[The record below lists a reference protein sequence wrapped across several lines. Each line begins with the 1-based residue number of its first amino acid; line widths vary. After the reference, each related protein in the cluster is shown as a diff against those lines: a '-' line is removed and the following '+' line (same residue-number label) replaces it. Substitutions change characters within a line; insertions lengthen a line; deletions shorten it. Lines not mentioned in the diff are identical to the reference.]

1 MTDRTIAQLEAEITR
16 LEQDNTLLRKT
27 ISIQQEQMKHGG
39 ISDETR
45 RLRAKLAEW
54 EGSMPLM
61 NGGYYHGSRFIRP
74 FEDNPDL

>member
-1 MTDRTIAQLEAEITR
+1 MTKTNDELQAEVKR
-16 LEQDNTLLRKT
+16 LEEENKLLRRT
-27 ISIQQEQMKHGG
+27 LSIQQEQMKRGG
-39 ISDETR
+39 MSDEHH

-74 FEDNPDL
+74 FEDNPNL